1 MSQVTLSL
9 SVEQI
14 TGSVAVMGLEGT
26 VMADAEMAMA
36 EALERA
42 AGEGT
47 RSIVLDL
54 SKVSGI
60 DSGGASALVKLW
72 VLSKSHRMSL
82 SAIGLDRRTKEI
94 VELTQLAEVMPLFDD
109 LNQALSAAGAGTSIP
124 GPGGANKLEFT
135 KESTVGVNRGTVVYW
150 AKPIQKLRVTKAPG
164 AVSSL
169 NVEGRRPV
177 GPIKGFGQMWEKT
190 YEIRFSD
197 AKKTLAEIA
206 ATTKANFVRFQPPQ
220 NNFYP
225 SPAGIVAG
233 ETVLIRSA
241 VGGIPIL
248 TGVLVSYADDVSF
261 TFMTPQGHPESGW
274 VTFRVFREANET
286 VCQIQGLAR
295 ANDPIYEIAF
305 RLHGSKF
312 QEMTWKHVLG
322 SLARHLDVNVAV
334 TMKKRCVA
342 PNLQWSQMGN
352 IRHNAQLW
360 TLAYLLV
367 WPVRRVV
374 RIFKK

>member
-1 MSQVTLSL
+1 MAHIIL
-9 SVEQI
+9 SVNVKAVTEPV
-14 TGSVAVMGLEGT
+14 SVISLEGIIT
-26 VMADAEMAMA
+26 AAADTTMA
-36 EALERA
+36 EALEQ
-42 AGEGT
+42 AGSSGAQH
-47 RSIVLDL
+47 IVLDF
-54 SKVSGI
+54 SGVSGI

-72 VLSKSHRMSL
+72 VLSMSRRISL
-82 SAIGLDRRTKEI
+82 SAAAMDGGLREI
-94 VELTQLAEVMPLFDD
+94 ADLTQLAGVMPSFDD
-109 LNQALSAAGAGTSIP
+109 LSQALSALGAGEGTPSS
-124 GPGGANKLEFT
+124 GDTKRLEVT
-135 KESTVGVNRGTVVYW
+135 EESFPSVKRGSVLYW
-150 AKPIQKLRVTKAPG
+150 AKPVERLRVTK
-164 AVSSL
+164 VSKSISGL
-169 NVEGRRPV
+169 NVEGRHPV
-177 GPIKGFGQMWEKT
+177 GPVKGFGQMWEKT

-197 AKKTLAEIA
+197 AKKTPFEITA
-206 ATTKANFVRFQPPQ
+206 IAKENFVGFQPPQ
-220 NNFYP
+220 NHFYP

-241 VGGIPIL
+241 VMGIPIF

-261 TFMTPQGHPESGW
+261 TFLTPQGHPESGW

-305 RLHGSKF
+305 RLHGAKF

-322 SLARHLDVNVAV
+322 SLAKYLDVNVPV

-342 PNLQWSQMGN
+342 PNLQWSQIGN
-352 IRHNAQLW
+352 IRHNAQVW

-367 WPVRRVV
+367 WPIRRLV